1 MNKTLLQMEGICK
14 YFPGV
19 KALENVD
26 FKLRAGEV
34 HAILGENGAGKS
46 TLIKIL
52 GGIYQA
58 DGGSIF
64 INGTEVKIDN
74 IHNAKLNGI
83 SVIHQELMLSD
94 NMTVAENIFM
104 GDELTKG
111 ITVNSKK
118 MNQEA
123 QKFLDLLK
131 LPIKATDKL
140 SSLTIANQQ
149 MVEIVRAISFSAKII
164 VMDEPTSSLSQNE
177 TELLFMA
184 INELKKRGI
193 GIIYISHRI
202 AELEIIADRITV
214 MRDGTY
220 IDTVEVDNLDKDLL
234 ITLMVGRELK
244 KFYIRDATIRE
255 DIVLQV
261 ENLNDG
267 EKIHDI
273 SFTLHKGEILGFA
286 GLIGSGRTEIMQ
298 CIFGLRGKKS
308 GKIYLNGQ
316 PVNIK
321 SPKDAMRNKLAFV
334 PENRKE
340 EGLFLES
347 SVKFNTTLLVL
358 SKFFKKMLF
367 YRKIEND
374 ICRDF
379 VDRLSVKTANVEQ
392 SILELSGGNQQKVII
407 SRWLATE
414 PDVLILDEP
423 TRGIDV
429 GAKSEIYSLIN
440 DLTKKGIAII
450 LISSEMQ
457 EIINMSDRIAVMN
470 NGYLVDILAEELT
483 QERIMAL
490 AAKEVLC

>member
-177 TELLFMA
+177 TELLFKA

-244 KFYIRDATIRE
+244 KFYIRDATIRD

-374 ICRDF
+374 ICSDF
-379 VDRLSVKTANVEQ
+379 VGRLSVKTANVEQ